1 MPSEKLSTHEIRMA
15 RNAER
20 ERHARMGTTPTVATV
35 RTQPHP
41 EERAQAARLSA
52 ARALPDTLF
61 DDDPEVQRLR
71 AAASLKVH
79 LIEKRVQVR
88 DWLVEQQSRLYSFI
102 EEAARAVPQAI
113 LEDAAG
119 QDEGFTKT
127 RETLAALDF
136 AKSVRAGIDAA
147 YAMVA
152 QSIRNAIRAEGSA
165 NLLPLLLRQEP
176 GAWELRFAPDYYHA
190 LARITGTVY
199 TGHAGGTP
207 ALYGAMTDKWV
218 YGGLLPDDVHAEL
231 KIRRG
236 ASRKMHQWLTDG
248 GQELLDKQIDLVRS
262 IANTS
267 ADMRD
272 FEARMMLLSGRR
284 GQLGFIYPKAA

>member
-1 MPSEKLSTHEIRMA
+1 MSSIIKREFNKQLYSFNLDGWFNATEAAKCFGRKPAHWLELPSTQSYMA
-15 RNAER
+15 AL
-20 ERHARMGTTPTVATV
+20 ARAMNFDVGKSDFALV
-35 RTQPHP
+35 RTQRGGRLPGTWLHP
-41 EERAQAARLSA
+41 KLAVAFARWLS
-52 ARALPDTLF
+52 
-61 DDDPEVQRLR
+61 DDFGVWCDLQ
-71 AAASLKVH
+71 
-79 LIEKRVQVR
+79 
-88 DWLVEQQSRLYSFI
+88 
-102 EEAARAVPQAI
+102 
-113 LEDAAG
+113 
-119 QDEGFTKT
+119 
-127 RETLAALDF
+127 
-136 AKSVRAGIDAA
+136 IDAI
-147 YAMVA
+147 
-152 QSIRNAIRAEGSA
+152 IRNAIRAEGSA

-176 GAWELRFAPDYYHA
+176 GAWELRFAPDYYRA
-190 LARITGTVY
+190 LARVTGTVY